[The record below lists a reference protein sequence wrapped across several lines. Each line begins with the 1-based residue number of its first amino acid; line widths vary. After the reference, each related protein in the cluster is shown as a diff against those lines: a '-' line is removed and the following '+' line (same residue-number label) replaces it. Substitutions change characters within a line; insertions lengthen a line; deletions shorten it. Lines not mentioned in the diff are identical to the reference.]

1 MADRSLYV
9 VAISLLLVFGFPDR
23 DLVVGLDNGLA
34 LTPPSKFYLLNSRFG
49 HEPSLLPR
57 EYQKPGYVSVW
68 DPHTQKHCHDIEG
81 IQRSSAWFWK
91 KKTVLEGTRHCHQ
104 PAKQFELP
112 SIKTETQNLVTYKIV
127 YKIVNS
133 KIAVDIQDYISR
145 PTRISRSYHG
155 RCFNDISSN
164 SNTYKY
170 NFYALPS
177 TQVAG
182 YSAVKP
188 NLLWSLLNLL

>member
-1 MADRSLYV
+1 MNLHSCPESIKSQATSVCGTPILKNTATTLRESNE
-9 VAISLLLVFGFPDR
+9 APPD
-23 DLVVGLDNGLA
+23 
-34 LTPPSKFYLLNSRFG
+34 F
-49 HEPSLLPR
+49 E
-57 EYQKPGYVSVW
+57 
-68 DPHTQKHCHDIEG
+68 
-81 IQRSSAWFWK
+81 
-91 KKTVLEGTRHCHQ
+91 KKTVMEGTRHCHQ

-155 RCFNDISSN
+155 RRFNNISSN
-164 SNTYKY
+164 SNTYNY